1 MIKQHVVEWD
11 LMTMS
16 FQCEK
21 RGKVSTYST
30 IQIMDYV
37 LAALPLVPSALCLP
51 YLHNSDTWGVIL
63 WSSVISVLGFLLTN
77 ELIPIFAQYTLKR
90 GLCGKDLGK
99 RGTPNES
106 KDIPEALG
114 IVCGIVFLVCTIS
127 SQLLFAKN
135 EKQMI
140 VYNSALFS
148 ICFMIFLGFLD
159 DTLDLKWRYKLIL
172 PTVASLPLLLSYSGN
187 TAMYIPKPF
196 TTIFMADGSLTTIGS
211 IVNVFATVDT
221 EAHGAII
228 ELGPWFLL
236 FMGLQ
241 AVFCTNAINIFA
253 GINGLECGQSYI
265 IACSLLFFKMY
276 EISFIHE
283 SGENER
289 FALLTILPFIGTALG
304 LLRHNWY
311 PSSVFVGDTFCYFA
325 GMTFAVIGIHSHF
338 SKTLLML
345 FIPQI
350 ANFLYSIPQL
360 FKLMPCPRHRLPSID
375 PKTKLMVHSTF
386 PCKAEEFR
394 MFKVHRDDTVC
405 PNCTVICAVLR
416 VTGPLSERT
425 LCIVLLCLQ
434 VCCSA
439 LAFWV
444 RYFVLE

>member
-1 MIKQHVVEWD
+1 M
-11 LMTMS
+11 LS
-16 FQCEK
+16 
-21 RGKVSTYST
+21 
-30 IQIMDYV
+30 DYF
-37 LAALPLVPSALCLP
+37 LAVLPLVPSAWCLTQ
-51 YLHNSDTWGVIL
+51 LNSSDTWNVII
-63 WSSVISVLGFLLTN
+63 WSAAISVLGFVLTDQ
-77 ELIPIFAQYTLKR
+77 LIPIFAQYTLKR
-90 GLCGKDLGK
+90 GLSGKDLCK
-99 RGTPNES
+99 KGTPDES
-106 KDIPEALG
+106 RDVPEALG

-127 SQLLFAKN
+127 SQLLFANN

-172 PTVASLPLLLSYSGN
+172 PTVASLPLLMSYSGN
-187 TAMYIPKPF
+187 TAMYIPKLF
-196 TTIFMADGSLTTIGS
+196 TSLLMQQGSLTLFGS

-253 GINGLECGQSYI
+253 GINGLECGQSYV

-276 EISFIHE
+276 EIAFVHDAS
-283 SGENER
+283 ENER

-311 PSSVFVGDTFCYFA
+311 PSRVFVGDTFCYFA

-338 SKTLLML
+338 SKTLLVL

-350 ANFLYSIPQL
+350 INFLYSVPQL
-360 FKLMPCPRHRLPSID
+360 FKLLPCPRHRLPSFN
-375 PKTKLMVHSTF
+375 PETRLLTYSAF
-386 PCKAEEFR
+386 PCRAEEYR
-394 MFKVHRDDTVC
+394 WFKVRASDTTC
-405 PNCTVICAVLR
+405 PNCTLICAVLR
-416 VTGPLSERT
+416 VTGPLHERT
-425 LCIVLLCLQ
+425 LCTVLLIIQ
-434 VCCSA
+434 ASCSA

>member
-1 MIKQHVVEWD
+1 MLIRAFVCKSNPNIFHGR
-11 LMTMS
+11 TM
-16 FQCEK
+16 
-21 RGKVSTYST
+21 Y
-30 IQIMDYV
+30 MDYV
-37 LAALPLVPSALCLP
+37 LAALPLVPSLVCLAFVKNYDIIP
-51 YLHNSDTWGVIL
+51 VIL
-63 WSSVISVLGFLLTN
+63 WSIVISILGFVLTN
-77 ELIPIFAQYTLKR
+77 QMVPIFSQYTLKR

-99 RGTPNES
+99 RGSPSES
-106 KDIPEALG
+106 KDVPEALG
-114 IVCGIVFLVCTIS
+114 IVCGIVFLVCTIC
-127 SQLLFAKN
+127 SQMMFAKN
-135 EKQMI
+135 ETQMI
-140 VYNSALFS
+140 TYNSALFS

-172 PTVASLPLLLSYSGN
+172 PTVASLPLLLSYSGS

-196 TTIFMADGSLTTIGS
+196 TTLFMHSGQLTIFGS
-211 IVNVFATVDT
+211 IVNFFATVDT

-228 ELGPWFLL
+228 ELKYWFLL

-253 GINGLECGQSYI
+253 GINGLECGQSYV

-276 EISFIHE
+276 EISFLHDG
-283 SGENER
+283 GENER

-350 ANFLYSIPQL
+350 VNFLYSIPQL

-375 PKTKLMVHSTF
+375 PATKLMVHSTF

-394 MFKVHRDDTVC
+394 WFKVKRDDTVC

-425 LCIVLLCLQ
+425 LCIVLLSLQ
-434 VCCSA
+434 VSCSL
-439 LAFWV
+439 LAFLV

>member
-1 MIKQHVVEWD
+1 MVVN
-11 LMTMS
+11 M
-16 FQCEK
+16 
-21 RGKVSTYST
+21 V
-30 IQIMDYV
+30 DYV
-37 LAALPLVPSALCLP
+37 VAALPLLPSVACVA
-51 YLHNSDTWGVIL
+51 YLKSNATLLVIL
-63 WSSVISVLGFLLTN
+63 WSTGISVLGFVLTN
-77 ELIPIFAQYTLKR
+77 QMIPIFSQYTMKR

-99 RGTPNES
+99 RGTPKES
-106 KDIPEALG
+106 HDVPEALG
-114 IVCGIVFLVCTIS
+114 IVCGIVFLVCTIC
-127 SQLLFAKN
+127 SQLVFAKN
-135 EKQMI
+135 ETQMI

-148 ICFMIFLGFLD
+148 VCFMIFLGFLD

-172 PTVASLPLLLSYSGN
+172 PTIASLPLLLSYSGS

-196 TTIFMADGSLTTIGS
+196 TTIFMQGGQLTAIGA

-228 ELGPWFLL
+228 ELGYWFLL

-276 EISFIHE
+276 EIAFVHE
-283 SGENER
+283 AGENER
-289 FALLTILPFIGTALG
+289 FALLTILPFIGTSLG

-345 FIPQI
+345 FVPQI

-360 FKLMPCPRHRLPSID
+360 FKFMPCPRHRLPSID
-375 PKTKLMVHSTF
+375 SKTKLMVHSTF
-386 PCKAEEFR
+386 PCKASEYR
-394 MFKVHRDDTVC
+394 MFKVRANDTEC

-416 VTGPLSERT
+416 CTGPLHERT

-434 VCCSA
+434 ATCS
-439 LAFWV
+439 LAAFAV